1 MESLTERL
9 ALLMK
14 QVFDDQI
21 NQLIIKNRLENE
33 LVREREQKVN
43 VLQSMMYAKNKTT
56 LDANKSENEIGNTV
70 MLKKLDSKLNDR
82 DKHRATISLK
92 NIWCGSSSIQA
103 NSEKYEELNA
113 KQPEK
118 EDTSKRSFVKVAKLA
133 VLISQIKKDHDICT
147 CESLDTI
154 CKLHDT

>member
-70 MLKKLDSKLNDR
+70 MLKKLDTKLNDR
-82 DKHRATISLK
+82 HKHRATISLK

-118 EDTSKRSFVKVAKLA
+118 EDTPKRSFVKVAKLA

>member
-21 NQLIIKNRLENE
+21 NQLIVKNRLENE
-33 LVREREQKVN
+33 LMREREQKVN
-43 VLQSMMYAKNKTT
+43 VLQSMNYAKYKTT
-56 LDANKSENEIGNTV
+56 LDANKSERKVGKAVT
-70 MLKKLDSKLNDR
+70 LKKLDSKLNDR
-82 DKHRATISLK
+82 EDNRETISLK
-92 NIWCGSSSIQA
+92 NIWCGLSSIQS
-103 NSEKYEELNA
+103 NSEKEEELNT

-154 CKLHDT
+154 CKLHDA

>member
-21 NQLIIKNRLENE
+21 NQLIVKNRLENE
-33 LVREREQKVN
+33 LMREREQKVN
-43 VLQSMMYAKNKTT
+43 VLRSMMNTKYKTT
-56 LDANKSENEIGNTV
+56 LDANKSERKIGKAV
-70 MLKKLDSKLNDR
+70 MIKKLGSKLNDR
-82 DKHRATISLK
+82 DNNRETISLK
-92 NIWCGSSSIQA
+92 NIWSSSNSNQA
-103 NSEKYEELNA
+103 NSEKDEELNA

-118 EDTSKRSFVKVAKLA
+118 EDTSIRSFVKVAKLA

-154 CKLHDT
+154 CKLHDA

>member
-9 ALLMK
+9 AMLMK

-21 NQLIIKNRLENE
+21 NQLIVKNRLENE

-43 VLQSMMYAKNKTT
+43 VLQSIIHAKNKTMFG
-56 LDANKSENEIGNTV
+56 ANESENKIGNSV
-70 MLKKLDSKLNDR
+70 MLKKLGSKLNDC
-82 DKHRATISLK
+82 DKHKATISLK
-92 NIWCGSSSIQA
+92 NIWCGSSSIQHDCE
-103 NSEKYEELNA
+103 NDEELNT

-118 EDTSKRSFVKVAKLA
+118 EDSSKRSFVKVAKLA

-154 CKLHDT
+154 CKLHDA